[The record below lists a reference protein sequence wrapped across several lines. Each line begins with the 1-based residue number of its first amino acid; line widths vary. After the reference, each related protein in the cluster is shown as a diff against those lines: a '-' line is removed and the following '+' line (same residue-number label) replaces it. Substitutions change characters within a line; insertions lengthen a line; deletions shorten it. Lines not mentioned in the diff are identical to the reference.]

1 MKIEITQK
9 PKITYNKIIYV
20 FKVKVGGKEYKIG
33 RHEDDNGAELYVE
46 PQPETGE
53 VYEAI
58 ENLFFHDDFDYST
71 AEVGEEIFSEGDVAD
86 YEAYNLED
94 DEL

>member
-1 MKIEITQK
+1 MKIEITET
-9 PKITYNKIIYV
+9 PKITYSKVIYV
-20 FKVKVGGKEYKIG
+20 FKAKVGGKEYKIG

-46 PQPETGE
+46 PQAETDE

-71 AEVGEEIFSEGDVAD
+71 AQAGQKIFTD
-86 YEAYNLED
+86 ED